1 MELQVPY
8 SICNS
13 ILNHTPGYIRSKGK
27 LLIHLCFDFRSLDNA
42 ATPGEIIR
50 YHRVLK
56 GLSTRELAEKVGIVP
71 ATLIL
76 YENDKHPVKHKT
88 AVAIAVVLE
97 IDHIALLDE
106 YGLFVDYPFNEK
118 LQEMRKSLSLN
129 QSEMAEKIGVSQT
142 CYSSWERAART
153 PRKSEY
159 KRIMPLLKAAS
170 IK

>member
-1 MELQVPY
+1 MY
-8 SICNS
+8 SECNS
-13 ILNHTPGYIRSKGK
+13 ILNHTPGYIHLKGK
-27 LLIHLCFDFRSLDNA
+27 LLIHLCFDYRSLDNS

-56 GLSTRELAEKVGIVP
+56 GLSTRELAEKVGVVP

-88 AVAIAVVLE
+88 AVAIATILE
-97 IDHIALLDE
+97 IDHTTLLDE
-106 YGLFVDYPFNEK
+106 YGLFVDYPFHER
-118 LQEMRKSLSLN
+118 LQEVRKSLSLA
-129 QSEMAEKIGVSQT
+129 QSEIAEKIGVSQT

-159 KRIMPLLKAAS
+159 KRIVPLLKAAS